1 MQQNQGLNN
10 LNATITEIRNRLN
23 AQNQMHEVYFN
34 DFANLIISYFTINQ
48 NNLNIQECINRL
60 LIVLETSTIKYSQ
73 IVNLPI
79 RVPTHRAY
87 RFHMLK
93 CFQNNN
99 ICICPPLIWEDLAHF
114 NHLNEEFNNNQN
126 GGEYSNKNKLKKT
139 KQKITINKIKYTI
152 YIGPR
157 GGKYINKN
165 NKFMLLKKIK

>member
-1 MQQNQGLNN
+1 MEQDLELNN
-10 LNATITEIRNRLN
+10 LNTRINQIQTRLN
-23 AQNQMHEVYFN
+23 QANQMHQVYFN

-48 NNLNIQECINRL
+48 NNPNIQECINRL
-60 LIVLETSTIKYSQ
+60 LNVLETSTQKYSQ

-99 ICICPPLIWEDLAHF
+99 IYICPPLIWEDLSHF
-114 NHLNEEFNNNQN
+114 NHLNEELNNQN